1 MADPV
6 ALARRVLEDC
16 GYPDACRRR
25 GRLDLEALLKGYG
38 LQWDRRPFKLL
49 GGALV
54 LFDAEYYV
62 VTNSRF
68 SRARQRSAA
77 AHELGHYLMHR
88 GRPPRV
94 FLPFDGPQDGCCG
107 EEEGRERE
115 READAF
121 ARELLGVGEDADPL
135 GVVQR

>member
-1 MADPV
+1 MKTDPV
-6 ALARRVLEDC
+6 RMARRVLEDC
-16 GYPDACRRR
+16 GLLGNVKVQA

-38 LQWDRRPFKLL
+38 LQWDRRPFKAL
-49 GGALV
+49 GGARL
-54 LFDAEYYV
+54 
-62 VTNSRF
+62 SRT
-68 SRARQRSAA
+68 RQRSAA

-107 EEEGRERE
+107 EDEGRERE

-121 ARELLGVGEDADPL
+121 ARELLGVGEHA
-135 GVVQR
+135 

>member
-1 MADPV
+1 MKTDPV
-6 ALARRVLEDC
+6 RMARRVLEDC

-38 LQWDRRPFKLL
+38 LQWDRRPFKAL
-49 GGALV
+49 GGARL
-54 LFDAEYYV
+54 
-62 VTNSRF
+62 SRT
-68 SRARQRSAA
+68 RQRSAA

-94 FLPFDGPQDGCCG
+94 FLPFDGPQDRCCG
-107 EEEGRERE
+107 EDEGRERE

-121 ARELLGVGEDADPL
+121 ARELLGVGEHA
-135 GVVQR
+135 